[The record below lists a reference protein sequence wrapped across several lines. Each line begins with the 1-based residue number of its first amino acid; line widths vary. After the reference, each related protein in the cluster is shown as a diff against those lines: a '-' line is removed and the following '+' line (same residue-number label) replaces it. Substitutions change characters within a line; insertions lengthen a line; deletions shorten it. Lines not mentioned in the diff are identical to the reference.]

1 VNRLDGR
8 LIAVETDGDGNPV
21 AFTLPDGQPPQAIL
35 NHLAYWREWIGVLEG
50 EPERDVWWV
59 RTPRGICEI
68 HCLRQPTAE
77 TEVWLLHAWGD

>member
-50 EPERDVWWV
+50 
-59 RTPRGICEI
+59 
-68 HCLRQPTAE
+68 
-77 TEVWLLHAWGD
+77 